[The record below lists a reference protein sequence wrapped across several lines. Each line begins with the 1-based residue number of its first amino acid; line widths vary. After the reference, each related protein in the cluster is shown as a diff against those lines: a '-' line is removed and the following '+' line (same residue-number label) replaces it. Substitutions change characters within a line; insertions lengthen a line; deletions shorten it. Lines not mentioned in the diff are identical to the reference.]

1 MTASF
6 EENAPQTQEHFCARC
21 LRPVAHDALECGHC
35 SRRFVG
41 RGRFDRLS
49 GAPPSLESLQLM
61 PPGPLDCG
69 RAASAGTGPA

>member
-1 MTASF
+1 MPGSF

-21 LRPVAHDALECGHC
+21 LRPVAPDAQECGHC

-49 GAPPSLESLQLM
+49 GAPPTLESLRLM
-61 PPGPLDCG
+61 PPGACDPG
-69 RAASAGTGPA
+69 PVVSAGSGCV